1 MAPGDAA
8 NRQPAA
14 SQRAVLLQRLDRV
27 CGTRWIIAARWWKQ
41 RREAD
46 LIRANEQNENPA
58 HHDSPLNATAGAQA
72 LLAEFRDASRVCRWK
87 RTHDHIDVRQN
98 GEHVESYDFA
108 KAAFH
113 AITIDGGV
121 RVSRHD
127 DSRPGMAQKGN
138 DEPNIEVR
146 GSEPLPVQ
154 ADLLERAFPRQPM

>member
-1 MAPGDAA
+1 
-8 NRQPAA
+8 
-14 SQRAVLLQRLDRV
+14 
-27 CGTRWIIAARWWKQ
+27 
-41 RREAD
+41 
-46 LIRANEQNENPA
+46 
-58 HHDSPLNATAGAQA
+58 
-72 LLAEFRDASRVCRWK
+72 
-87 RTHDHIDVRQN
+87 RQN

-154 ADLLERAFPRQPM
+154 ADLLERVLPRQPTSTRKAAIVRCLRTSTAV